1 MPLAYVNS
9 FIPCLLV
16 KTGGKRIDFKSFRN
30 MTLIRPFTGGE
41 LERIRA
47 AFPALSEYTFLNAA
61 GMTPLPIPARDA
73 MTSVVADMTQNAYLG
88 INNWVETARA
98 ARKAAA
104 QMAGA
109 SEREMAFIRN
119 TSDGVSLVASGLR
132 LGEGDEVIINDI
144 EFPSNVYPW
153 LNLARKGVRVITVK
167 SEQGRVTPDAIASA
181 VTPRTKVVAISSV
194 QYLSGYRADLAALG
208 EMAKA
213 RGFYLFVD
221 AIQSLGAF
229 PLDVK
234 ACGVDFMAAGGFK
247 WMCGPVGSG
256 IFYCD
261 ENRLNDLDLARVG
274 WNTVINAQDYA
285 DIDFTMRDTAER
297 FEEGSPNVPGI
308 FGLDE
313 SMKLLNTYGIERNA
327 AQVISL
333 TDRLVEGLERKG
345 HSVVSPRGEGEKSGI
360 VNFVPK
366 GADDAD
372 TIARRLDENKVLV
385 IRRGEGVR
393 VSPHFYNGP
402 EDIDR
407 LLELV

>member
-1 MPLAYVNS
+1 MISNQ
-9 FIPCLLV
+9 
-16 KTGGKRIDFKSFRN
+16 
-30 MTLIRPFTGGE
+30 PFTSGE
-41 LERIRA
+41 LERVRG
-47 AFPALSEYTFLNAA
+47 AFPALSDYTFLNAA
-61 GMTPLPIPARDA
+61 GMTPLPVPARDA
-73 MTSVVADMTQNAYLG
+73 MTAALADMTANAYMG
-88 INNWVETARA
+88 MDKWIDTARN

-104 QMAGA
+104 QLAGA
-109 SEREMAFIRN
+109 SEREIAFVRN

-167 SEQGRVTPDAIASA
+167 SEQGRVTPDAIARA

-194 QYLSGYRADLAALG
+194 QYLSGYRADLDALG

-234 ACGVDFMAAGGFK
+234 ASGVDFMAAGGFK

-256 IFYCD
+256 VFYCD
-261 ENRLNDLDLARVG
+261 EDRLDGLDLTRTG

-285 DIDFTMRDTAER
+285 RIDFTLRDTAER

-308 FGLDE
+308 FGLYE
-313 SMKLLNTYGIERNA
+313 SMKLLNTYGIDRNA
-327 AQVISL
+327 AQIIAL

-345 HSVVSPRGEGEKSGI
+345 HSVISPRGENEKSGI

-366 GADDAD
+366 GADGAD
-372 TIARRLDENKVLV
+372 TIARRLDENRILV

-393 VSPHFYNGP
+393 VSPHFYNSP
-402 EDIDR
+402 ADIDR